1 MRIRQPAKPIPRFK
15 MGDWIS
21 DLLIFSAG
29 VTGGILVSMIASCL
43 SDVRR
48 VRTDLVKAR
57 SRILADIQDQHE
69 QEILHAAVRTAEDL
83 RGELHKSALTLRKAL
98 AATEAVPL
106 SRSDPA
112 DDREHEPHPVQAG

>member
-1 MRIRQPAKPIPRFK
+1 

-29 VTGGILVSMIASCL
+29 VTGGILVSMIVSSLRAGK
-43 SDVRR
+43 RR
-48 VRTDLVKAR
+48 RTDLVSAR
-57 SRILADIQDQHE
+57 SRILADMKEQHD

-98 AATEAVPL
+98 LATSVSPTALPESP
-106 SRSDPA
+106 
-112 DDREHEPHPVQAG
+112 DDRPPAPRPAQAN